1 MFQVPARPASIRRIS
16 QNAPARPASIRSIS
30 GKLVSGT
37 SAVAL
42 HQEHQ
47 RRACFGHRR
56 GQPASGASAGSLR
69 QSSNAVGQHHEHQQ
83 ETCFKHQPGQ
93 PASGASAGSLRQS
106 SSAAGQHHEH
116 QQETYFQHQPGQPAS
131 GASARNLFRVPAR
144 PASIMSISSKLV
156 SSTSPA
162 GQHQED
168 QSKRTSTAG
177 QHQEH
182 QWKTCFRHQR
192 GRLASGASAQTL
204 FRQARPASIRS
215 ISRELASKQQRGWP
229 AS

>member
-1 MFQVPARPASIRRIS
+1 MENLFQ
-16 QNAPARPASIRSIS
+16 APARPPCIRSIS
-30 GKLVSGT
+30 AELVSATGAA
-37 SAVAL
+37 SQ

-47 RRACFGHRR
+47 QGACVKAATRLASIMSISR
-56 GQPASGASAGSLR
+56 KLVSSTSPAS
-69 QSSNAVGQHHEHQQ
+69 QHQEHQQ
-83 ETCFKHQPGQ
+83 
-93 PASGASAGSLRQS
+93 GACVK
-106 SSAAGQHHEH
+106 AA
-116 QQETYFQHQPGQPAS
+116 
-131 GASARNLFRVPAR
+131 AR

-192 GRLASGASAQTL
+192 GRLASGASAQSL
-204 FRQARPASIRS
+204 FRPQARPASIRS
-215 ISRELASKQQRGWP
+215 ISREFVSSAGAVGQHHEHQQEACFKHQQGRPASRASVGGACLKHQRGRP